1 MKIFRKI
8 FWITT
13 LFFSLIIFA
22 CVTIN
27 IYFPAE
33 KVESVAEE
41 IVNEIR
47 GGESDVKGNPS
58 EMEKNSLLHKTFMA
72 LSVSIACAD
81 EVISVS
87 NPTIR
92 ALKEKMKDRYS
103 LMKPYYRKK
112 MLNEK
117 SDGYVSMGNTK
128 GMGLKQKRHLKGLV
142 KAENKDRK
150 NLYKEIA
157 GALKI
162 APGQV
167 NKVGKIF
174 AEKWQKTVE

>member
-8 FWITT
+8 FWVTA

-27 IYFPAE
+27 LYFPAE
-33 KVESVAEE
+33 KVESVAGE

-47 GGESDVKGNPS
+47 GGESDVKGNSS

-92 ALKEKMKDRYS
+92 ALKKKMKKRYA
-103 LMKPYYRKK
+103 LMKPYYQKE

-117 SDGYVSMGNTK
+117 NDGDVSMGNTK
-128 GMGLKQKRHLKGLV
+128 GLGLKKKG
-142 KAENKDRK
+142 A
-150 NLYKEIA
+150 
-157 GALKI
+157 
-162 APGQV
+162 
-167 NKVGKIF
+167 
-174 AEKWQKTVE
+174 

>member
-8 FWITT
+8 FWVTA

-27 IYFPAE
+27 LYFPAE
-33 KVESVAEE
+33 KVESVAGE

-47 GGESDVKGNPS
+47 GGESDVKGNSS

-87 NPTIR
+87 NPTSR
-92 ALKEKMKDRYS
+92 ALKKKMKERYA
-103 LMKPYYRKK
+103 LMKPYYQKE

-117 SDGYVSMGNTK
+117 NDGYVSMGNTK
-128 GMGLKQKRHLKGLV
+128 GLGLKKKG
-142 KAENKDRK
+142 A
-150 NLYKEIA
+150 
-157 GALKI
+157 
-162 APGQV
+162 
-167 NKVGKIF
+167 
-174 AEKWQKTVE
+174 